1 MMNKLLLLSVLLLF
15 CCCTNEDS
23 SAVPKLNHTIEGKWV
38 SPNNTLNTM
47 YIFEQGIRYTF
58 YCSEDDCDSQYQSFQ
73 AADGNHLP
81 TINPYTV
88 ENNILTVDL
97 HFRNELITP
106 LKFECEGNKVIL
118 EASSFELIRLESD
131 CN

>member
-38 SPNNTLNTM
+38 SPNNPLNTM

-73 AADGNHLP
+73 AAVA
-81 TINPYTV
+81 IIYQQS
-88 ENNILTVDL
+88 
-97 HFRNELITP
+97 TP
-106 LKFECEGNKVIL
+106 IQLKII
-118 EASSFELIRLESD
+118 S
-131 CN
+131 

>member
-1 MMNKLLLLSVLLLF
+1 MMNKLLLLSVLLIF

-58 YCSEDDCDSQYQSFQ
+58 YCTEDDCDSQYQSFQ

-81 TINPYTV
+81 TTNPYTF

-97 HFRNELITP
+97 HFGNKLITP
-106 LKFECEGNKVIL
+106 LKFEFDGNKVIF
-118 EASSFELIRLESD
+118 EASSIDLIRLESD

>member
-1 MMNKLLLLSVLLLF
+1 MMNKLLLLSVLLIF

-38 SPNNTLNTM
+38 SPNSMLNTM

-58 YCSEDDCDSQYQSFQ
+58 YCTEDDCDSQYQSFQ

-81 TINPYTV
+81 TTNPT
-88 ENNILTVDL
+88 
-97 HFRNELITP
+97 H
-106 LKFECEGNKVIL
+106 LKII
-118 EASSFELIRLESD
+118 S
-131 CN
+131 

>member
-1 MMNKLLLLSVLLLF
+1 MNKLFLISVLLIF
-15 CCCTNEDS
+15 CSCTREDS
-23 SAVPKLNHTIEGKWV
+23 FTVQKLNHTIEGKWV
-38 SPNNTLNTM
+38 YPNNTLNTM

-58 YCSEDDCDSQYQSFQ
+58 YCTEDDCSSQYQSFQ

-81 TINPYTV
+81 TTNPYKF

-97 HFRNELITP
+97 HFGNELIAP
-106 LKFECEGNKVIL
+106 IKFECDGNKVI
-118 EASSFELIRLESD
+118 FETTYPIHLIRFESE

>member
-1 MMNKLLLLSVLLLF
+1 MMNKLLLLSVLLIF

-38 SPNNTLNTM
+38 SPNNPLNTM

-58 YCSEDDCDSQYQSFQ
+58 YCTEDDCDSQYQSFQ

-81 TINPYTV
+81 TTNPYTF

-97 HFRNELITP
+97 HFGNKLITP
-106 LKFECEGNKVIL
+106 LKFECDGNKVIF
-118 EASSFELIRLESD
+118 EASSIDLIRLESD

>member
-1 MMNKLLLLSVLLLF
+1 MMNKLLLLSVLLIF

-38 SPNNTLNTM
+38 SPNSMLNTM

-58 YCSEDDCDSQYQSFQ
+58 YCTEDDCDSQYQSFQ

-81 TINPYTV
+81 TTNPYTF

-97 HFRNELITP
+97 HFGNKLIAP
-106 LKFECEGNKVIL
+106 LKFECDGNKVIF
-118 EASSFELIRLESD
+118 EASSIDLIRLESD